1 MSGRAVAITQ
11 GAWTGNPLICWAS
24 RAGHPHTE
32 RIPSTRDTK
41 LRTRKPPPQV
51 KRFLPA
57 GAFCCVLPPRS
68 GDWRG
73 RRRESALN
81 QEDTENS
88 CLVPRSPPPPRDADL
103 GPLLALKHPAAGG
116 GGGVADN
123 AVLKGSSPSPQDQ
136 LWGWVS

>member
-1 MSGRAVAITQ
+1 MGHQITDQKAAPPGQALPPGGGFLLRAPT
-11 GAWTGNPLICWAS
+11 
-24 RAGHPHTE
+24 
-32 RIPSTRDTK
+32 
-41 LRTRKPPPQV
+41 
-51 KRFLPA
+51 PA
-57 GAFCCVLPPRS
+57 PLPPRS

-136 LWGWVS
+136 LWVWVS